1 MANSKKS
8 RTKGARSSGKRE
20 RDENKA
26 RKNRQVSAVVLFA
39 FAILLL
45 CITVIEGGSLWKV
58 MRNILFGLFSFSAF
72 MLSAILFYIAIIT
85 ALDKPFGKTATK
97 LWQGG
102 LLAVL
107 TSTAI
112 QLFTTNPDSFEGF
125 FRGVGESFKLG
136 VQLKSGGAIGAIV
149 GKPMMDIFSPIGSR
163 IIICLLMFVFL
174 MLVTGTTLM
183 QLINAFLKLFKRFK
197 RKKVEQ
203 EEIEEVEG
211 EEETREPKFNINIPL
226 ERGTAGEEASVG
238 GELTPL
244 ERLERAVGSSQ
255 DEAVPKLEE
264 VVVKAAEEVK
274 EKPVVIDSPV
284 QSGVEQNEYVFPPIG
299 LLDFPKGP
307 SQSDISHE
315 LKNNAA
321 RLIDTL
327 RSFGVE
333 AKIVEISRGP
343 AVTRYELQPAPGV
356 KISKITSLSDDIA
369 LNLASAGV
377 RIEAPIPGKAAIGI
391 EVPNKKVNIVSI
403 REIIDTTAFSVA
415 RSKLTIA
422 LGKDIAGNV
431 TFADID
437 KMPHLLIAGATG
449 SGKSVCINS
458 IILSLLYKAS
468 PQDVRFLMVDP
479 KVVELGVYN
488 GIPHLLVPVVTDPRK
503 AAGALGWAVTEM
515 LERYRIFAENNVRD
529 LKSYNALAEKREGM
543 QKLPQIVIIID
554 ELADLMMVAPNE
566 VEDNICRLAQMARA
580 AGMHLVIAT
589 QRPSVDVITGIIKA
603 NIPSRIAFAVSSM
616 VDSRTILDMG
626 GAEKLLGR
634 GDMLFHP
641 VGVAKPTR
649 IQGCFVSD
657 NEVEGVVNFIKSSCE
672 TEYDENV
679 SQGIDKHAVPVK
691 NKGGGEAD
699 EDEFDELLP
708 KAIECVVEM
717 GEASTSMLQRR
728 LRIGYARA
736 GRLMDEMEQRGIIG
750 PHEGSKPR
758 QVLITRNQWLE
769 MSINDDIT

>member
-1 MANSKKS
+1 MAGRKKG
-8 RTKGARSSGKRE
+8 RTTKTGNIKRE
-20 RDENKA
+20 KEKGKE
-26 RKNRQVSAVVLFA
+26 RKNRQASAVVLFA
-39 FAILLL
+39 FAVLLM
-45 CITVIEGGSLWKV
+45 CITVIEGGSFWKL
-58 MRNILFGLFSFSAF
+58 MHDTLFGLLSFSAF
-72 MLSAILFYIAIIT
+72 LVPVILFYIAIIT
-85 ALDKPFGKTATK
+85 ALDKPFGKVATK

-107 TSTAI
+107 TSAAI
-112 QLFTTNPDSFEGF
+112 QLFSTTPESFDGF
-125 FRGVGESFKLG
+125 LRGVSESFKLG
-136 VQLKSGGAIGAIV
+136 KELKGGGAIGAIV
-149 GKPMMDIFSPIGSR
+149 GKPMMDLFSPVGSR

-183 QLINAFLKLFKRFK
+183 QLIDAIVGIYKRLA
-197 RKKVEQ
+197 KKKERPEEE
-203 EEIEEVEG
+203 EEIEEEKP
-211 EEETREPKFNINIPL
+211 EPKFNIDVPL
-226 ERGTAGEEASVG
+226 ENGAENAATPEQD
-238 GELTPL
+238 LTPL
-244 ERLERAVGSSQ
+244 ERLEKAVGESQ
-255 DEAVPKLEE
+255 QTEEIKPEDLETKSEAESRAKTFGIE
-264 VVVKAAEEVK
+264 
-274 EKPVVIDSPV
+274 SPV
-284 QSGVEQNEYVFPPIG
+284 RAGEEQSEYAFPPIG
-299 LLDFPKGP
+299 LMDMPKGP
-307 SQSDISHE
+307 SQSDISQE
-315 LKNNAA
+315 LKSNAS

-356 KISKITSLSDDIA
+356 KISKITSLADDIA

-403 REIIDTTAFSVA
+403 RELVDTAAFRMSK
-415 RSKLTIA
+415 SKLTIA

-431 TFADID
+431 TYADIA
-437 KMPHLLIAGATG
+437 KMPHVLIAGATG

-468 PQDVRFLMVDP
+468 PQDVRMILIDP

-503 AAGALGWAVTEM
+503 AAGALGWAVSEM
-515 LERYRIFAENNVRD
+515 LERYRVFAENNVRD
-529 LKSYNALAEKREGM
+529 LRSYNALAERREDL

-626 GAEKLLGR
+626 GAEKLMGK

-641 VGVAKPTR
+641 VGAAKPTR

-657 NEVEGVVNFIKSSCE
+657 REVEAVVSFIKASCK
-672 TEYDENV
+672 TEYDESV
-679 SQGIDKHAVPVK
+679 SEGIDKHSVPVK
-691 NKGGGEAD
+691 GKGGEID
-699 EDEFDELLP
+699 EEFDELLP

-758 QVLITRNQWLE
+758 QVLITKNQWLE
-769 MSINDDIT
+769 MKINDDII